1 MVSKVTRTA
10 IEQKIAH
17 VGYMQVG
24 KKLTLAFVTM
34 KNGYEIVGES
44 ACVDPANFDAKLGE
58 QYALEN
64 AIEKIWPLEG
74 YLLQEKLHAE
84 QNC

>member
-1 MVSKVTRTA
+1 MNKVTRTS
-10 IEQKIAH
+10 IEQKIAK
-17 VGYMQVG
+17 VGYIQVG
-24 KKLTLAFVTM
+24 QKLTLAIVTM
-34 KNGYEIVGES
+34 KNGYEVVGES

-74 YLLQEKLHAE
+74 YLLQEKLATLKG
-84 QNC
+84 C